1 MNDIGLRVRLE
12 RALRHAQRQ
21 HVELAELERELQRAI
36 DRHESN
42 EIDTWLARYGSGLLA
57 HFVLEED
64 VLFPILLQM
73 GEDMRN
79 GVRELMV
86 QHRRLR
92 GDLAKLEATSN
103 AYDVAA
109 GLAALRVQ
117 VSAHESLEE
126 GLATDALARAEMQA
140 DAPPPRRSPA

>member
-1 MNDIGLRVRLE
+1 VRLE

-21 HVELAELERELQRAI
+21 HVELAELERELQQAI

-42 EIDTWLARYGSGLLA
+42 EIDTWFARYSSGLVA

-73 GEDMRN
+73 GEDMRT

-92 GDLAKLEATSN
+92 DDLAKLEATSN

-117 VSAHESLEE
+117 VAAHESLEE
-126 GLATDALARAEMQA
+126 GLATDALARAETHP
-140 DAPPPRRSPA
+140 DGPPPRRSPA